1 MGELSP
7 LARKLN
13 SPELTARSGGKIRCS
28 AKDVEIYT
36 TKLMNVAELPKV
48 KAKCGKKVGK
58 DLDKCIKDLAIK
70 EYGMSQ
76 GCANCLDKDNKCTK
90 CAPLCMKQND
100 KNPKVA
106 EAALMKCA
114 ECFMKTCFPSVKKCA
129 GK

>member
-1 MGELSP
+1 MKFFL
-7 LARKLN
+7 
-13 SPELTARSGGKIRCS
+13 GGKIQCS

-70 EYGMSQ
+70 TYGMSQ
-76 GCANCLDKDNKCTK
+76 GCADCLDKDNKCTK
-90 CAPLCMKQND
+90 CAPQCMKQIDN
-100 KNPKVA
+100 VA
-106 EAALMKCA
+106 AQKKCA